1 MLSSVDRV
9 SIRRVRDHFSSSGGR
24 GYHTD
29 SAGWTSAWVSDAL
42 PADRRDFSILRDI
55 EISNKFGFVLPK
67 WKMLRLVYGIIL
79 PIRSSRRGHGAISS
93 MSTRLVNLIRRI
105 FMLRVVAKS

>member
-1 MLSSVDRV
+1 VCEIISARV
-9 SIRRVRDHFSSSGGR
+9 ADEGTIQIQRAGLAR
-24 GYHTD
+24 GCPMPC
-29 SAGWTSAWVSDAL
+29 L
-42 PADRRDFSILRDI
+42 PIDEISLFYASI

-67 WKMLRLVYGIIL
+67 WKMLRFVYGIIL